1 MTPMQDAPY
10 RLFYAPS
17 TASLAVH
24 WMLIELGVAFE
35 LEEVDFA
42 TQAQRSPEFL
52 KLNPSGRVPVL
63 VVDGVPRA
71 EVAALLMLLDERHPQ
86 AGLSPVAGSVER
98 ADYLQWMLFLANT
111 LQPAFRVWFYPDEP
125 AGPDQVKT
133 VQAKAR
139 ADIETIWARVD
150 ARFADGRRYLLGP
163 RLSAA
168 DFLLTMLTRWSRAM
182 PVTATAF
189 PHLRAYVGRMRAM
202 PSLREVHARE
212 GLTDWIGD

>member
-1 MTPMQDAPY
+1 MTTMQDRSY
-10 RLFYAPS
+10 RLYYMPS

-24 WMLIELGVAFE
+24 WMLIELGVPFE
-35 LEEVDFA
+35 LELVDFE
-42 TQAQRSPEFL
+42 TRAQSSAAFL
-52 KLNPSGRVPVL
+52 ALNPSGRVPVL

-71 EVAALLMLLDERHPQ
+71 EVAALLMLLAERHPE
-86 AGLSPVAGSVER
+86 AGFAPAAGSLER

-125 AGPDQVKT
+125 AGPDQVAA

-139 ADIETIWARVD
+139 ADIEAIWARVD
-150 ARFADGRRYLLGP
+150 ARFADGRRFLLGE

-182 PVTATAF
+182 PVTAAAF
-189 PHLRAYVGRMRAM
+189 PHLCAYIRRMRAM

-212 GLTDWIGD
+212 GLTDWISD

>member
-1 MTPMQDAPY
+1 MPAPY
-10 RLFYAPS
+10 RLYYSPS
-17 TASLAVH
+17 TAALAVH
-24 WMLIELGVAFE
+24 WMLIELGVPFE
-35 LEEVDFA
+35 LEAVDFA

-63 VVDGVPRA
+63 VVDGAPHA
-71 EVAALLMLLDERHPQ
+71 EVAALLMLLAERHPA
-86 AGLSPVAGSVER
+86 AGFAPAVGAAER

-111 LQPAFRVWFYPDEP
+111 LQPAFRAWFYPDEP
-125 AGPDQVKT
+125 AGPDQVEA
-133 VQAKAR
+133 VQARAR
-139 ADIETIWARVD
+139 ADIEAIWARVD
-150 ARFADGRRYLLGP
+150 ARFADGRRFLLGD

-189 PHLRAYVGRMRAM
+189 PHLAGYVARMRTM

-212 GLTDWIGD
+212 GLDDWING

>member
-1 MTPMQDAPY
+1 MTAMQGAPY
-10 RLFYAPS
+10 RLFYMPS

-24 WMLIELGVAFE
+24 WMLIELGAPFE
-35 LEEVDFA
+35 LELVDFQA
-42 TQAQRSPEFL
+42 GAQRSPEFL

-63 VVDGVPRA
+63 VVDGAPHA
-71 EVAALLMLLDERHPQ
+71 EVAALLMLLAERHPA
-86 AGLSPVAGSVER
+86 AGFSPAIGSAER

-125 AGPDQVKT
+125 AGPDQVAV

-139 ADIETIWARVD
+139 ADIEAIWARVD
-150 ARFADGRRYLLGP
+150 ARFADGRLYLLGP
-163 RLSAA
+163 RMSAA

-189 PHLRAYVGRMRAM
+189 PHLRGYVDRMRAM

>member
-1 MTPMQDAPY
+1 MPDAPY
-10 RLFYAPS
+10 RLYHAPS
-17 TASLAVH
+17 TAALAVH
-24 WMLIELGVAFE
+24 WMLIELDVPFE
-35 LEEVDFA
+35 LERVDFE

-71 EVAALLMLLDERHPQ
+71 EVAALLMLLAERHPQ
-86 AGLSPVAGSVER
+86 AGLAPAVGAGER

-111 LQPAFRVWFYPDEP
+111 LQPAFRAWFYPNEP
-125 AGPDQVKT
+125 AGPDQVAA
-133 VQAKAR
+133 VQARAR
-139 ADIETIWARVD
+139 ADIEAIWSRVD
-150 ARFADGRRYLLGP
+150 ARFADGRRFLIGE
-163 RLSAA
+163 RLSVA

-189 PHLRAYVGRMRAM
+189 PHLGAYVGRMRAM

>member
-1 MTPMQDAPY
+1 MQDAPY
-10 RLFYAPS
+10 RLHYMPS

-24 WMLIELGVAFE
+24 WMLIELGVPFE
-35 LEEVDFA
+35 LELVDFE
-42 TQAQRSPEFL
+42 TRVQRSPEFL

-71 EVAALLMLLDERHPQ
+71 EVAALLMLLAERHPE
-86 AGLSPVAGSVER
+86 AGLAPAVGSAER

-125 AGPDQVKT
+125 AGPDQVAA
-133 VQAKAR
+133 VQARAR
-139 ADIETIWARVD
+139 ADIQAIWARVD
-150 ARFADGRRYLLGP
+150 VRFAEGRRYLVGE
-163 RLSAA
+163 RLSTA

-182 PVTATAF
+182 PVKATDF
-189 PHLRAYVGRMRAM
+189 PHLGAYVGRMRAI
-202 PSLREVHARE
+202 PSLREVHVRE